1 MLDSAM
7 PWIML
12 PAVGALIG
20 YGTNYLA
27 VRMIF
32 RPIKPV
38 RVLGFTLQGL
48 VPRRQAEL
56 AASIGRV
63 VGDHLF
69 SHDDMLEALGQIDL
83 AALVDTAFDKGLA
96 PKIAE
101 LQRLPLV
108 GAFLTE
114 ERVKDLRAA
123 AARGVLSRKDEVLAG
138 IETAVRDGIDVR
150 QVVERKVAAFEVTRL
165 ETLILEVA
173 SRELRSIEV
182 LGGFLGLAVGLAQA
196 AVLTIM

>member
-1 MLDSAM
+1 MLDGAT

-32 RPIKPV
+32 RPVKPV
-38 RVLGFTLQGL
+38 RVLGLTFQGL

-56 AASIGRV
+56 AASVGRV

-69 SHDDMLEALGQIDL
+69 SHEDMLEALGRVDL
-83 AALVDTAFDKGLA
+83 GALVDTALDKGLA

-101 LQRLPLV
+101 YQRMPFV
-108 GAFLTE
+108 GAFLTD
-114 ERVKDLRAA
+114 ERVKELRAA
-123 AARGVLSRKDEVLAG
+123 IVRGVVGRKEEVYVS
-138 IETAVRDGIDVR
+138 IEAAVRDGIDVHA
-150 QVVERKVAAFEVTRL
+150 VVERKVAGFEVARL
-165 ETLILEVA
+165 EALILEVA
-173 SRELRSIEV
+173 SRELRAIEV
-182 LGGFLGLAVGLAQA
+182 LGGVLGFAVGLVQA
-196 AVLTIM
+196 AILVLM